1 MAAEPV
7 AVVVVVQPVAV
18 VAVVQP
24 VAVASLAGFPATFGC
39 KYPKLV
45 IERIVA
51 LLFSSFFGCH
61 RVLDPKISL
70 DLTIVR
76 VILRTF

>member
-1 MAAEPV
+1 MAAKPVVAV
-7 AVVVVVQPVAV
+7 AVVPPVVV
-18 VAVVQP
+18 VAVVQL
-24 VAVASLAGFPATFGC
+24 VAVATLAGFPATFGC
-39 KYPKLV
+39 RNQKLV

-61 RVLDPKISL
+61 HVLYPKISL

-76 VILRTF
+76 VILRTS